1 MSSVNTR
8 CHLPLVVPE
17 GCCRLRVGKEV
28 RVVEAGKPI
37 VFDDSFEHEAWND
50 DPEATRIVLIFD
62 VWHPD
67 LRPKEVKFL
76 EFLQNSALKAEK
88 NMVSER
94 DREASERRLYDNFYS
109 VIEAAKSIHVD
120 DSAVF

>member
-1 MSSVNTR
+1 
-8 CHLPLVVPE
+8 VPE
-17 GCCRLRVGKEV
+17 GQCRLRVGEET
-28 RVVEAGKPI
+28 RTLEAGKPI

-50 DPEATRIVLIFD
+50 DPGATRIVLIFD

-67 LRPKEVKFL
+67 LQPKEIKFM

-94 DREASERRLYDNFYS
+94 DREASEQRRYDNFFS
-109 VIEAAKSIHVD
+109 VIEAAKSISVD
-120 DSAVF
+120 DERVF